1 MICRDWGQ
9 EEKGT
14 TEDEMAG
21 WHHRL
26 NGHEFEW
33 TPGDGD
39 GQAWRAAIHGVAKS
53 RTKLSD
59 WTELNWTVIFLN
71 NFKYRL
77 TLTHMEIILLP
88 PQWYTR
94 PQKHNFSFGS
104 YWRILA
110 RDSLSNGTILKWMT
124 NTLIFT
130 SFKHNLANKN
140 TYLFS
145 PVLFPYFSPKTWRD
159 GLVLQSS

>member
-1 MICRDWGQ
+1 MRWLDGITDSMDMSLSELR
-9 EEKGT
+9 
-14 TEDEMAG
+14 EMVMDRPDVLRFMG
-21 WHHRL
+21 SQRVRQNW
-26 NGHEFEW
+26 
-33 TPGDGD
+33 
-39 GQAWRAAIHGVAKS
+39 V
-53 RTKLSD
+53 
-59 WTELNWTVIFLN
+59 TELNWTVIFLN